1 MDLATYMTRFQW
13 DMAKYPI
20 KQSLKNLSDMIAKQV
35 RHMFKVVLITLGANL
50 QITEVRGHLR
60 YKDQFRY
67 KIQLQRGSANH
78 ASKIRNHFIIGQVI

>member
-35 RHMFKVVLITLGANL
+35 GTIAIKMFKKFSSTENL
-50 QITEVRGHLR
+50 DT
-60 YKDQFRY
+60 Y
-67 KIQLQRGSANH
+67 IQNLEYFCLLF
-78 ASKIRNHFIIGQVI
+78 KWL